1 MNYLR
6 SMMTSLIKVIRYEN
20 LSKILKKN
28 MVFKSDRESTS
39 DKEMTDLSSD
49 GETTACRQILVT
61 VKAWFKISEIFQMS

>member
-6 SMMTSLIKVIRYEN
+6 STMTSLIKVIRYEN

-39 DKEMTDLSSD
+39 DKEMTDLLELVNIIAQWVHRED
-49 GETTACRQILVT
+49 ACQNKQNNV
-61 VKAWFKISEIFQMS
+61 